1 VKESRN
7 IKILRTTPA
16 EGWLAVYAVPAE
28 DGRAKIE
35 RERISTFAVCEDE
48 EGNRFVSGIGEDGEL
63 CVLRDD
69 FVGHFSVKESPIKIR
84 EEAMRFV
91 RTKKHKR
98 GEQL

>member
-1 VKESRN
+1 VKEPRN

-28 DGRAKIE
+28 EGRATIE
-35 RERISTFAVCEDE
+35 RERINTFAVCEDE

-69 FVGHFSVKESPIKIR
+69 FVGHFSVKAKPIKIR
-84 EEAMRFV
+84 EEAMSFV
-91 RTKKHKR
+91 RTKKQKR
-98 GEQL
+98 GELL

>member
-1 VKESRN
+1 VKEPRN
-7 IKILRTTPA
+7 VKVLRTTPA
-16 EGWLAVYAVPAE
+16 EGWLAVYAVSAE

-69 FVGHFSVKESPIKIR
+69 FVGHFSVKKSPIKIR
-84 EEAMRFV
+84 EEAMSFV
-91 RTKKHKR
+91 RTKKQKR